1 MTPMNA
7 RRVNEVFITWALL
20 VSAATPLFFW
30 PPALDVFNL
39 PKTAVLLIGSTGVVG
54 GAFYLFKYNGLNRRV
69 GLAIYGLAILS
80 YLIQLFFGP
89 AGLERTLWGAYSRA
103 NGAVSYL
110 SIIILAITIL
120 VSARLT
126 NINRVFQIL
135 LVTLILNTIYGY
147 LQLSGNDFVNWVN
160 PYNPIIGTL
169 GNPNFSSSIL
179 GLTSLAT
186 LVYATFASKSNYL
199 RISLAALA
207 VSGVALAYLTESI
220 QGPISFAVGLTVA
233 IVGALWI
240 AKKRAIF
247 YSLSAFAISGGTFLI
262 ISMYGYGPL
271 GTALNQYTLRLRF
284 RYWQAAIEMMQNHP
298 WLGVG
303 VDSYGEYFR
312 RSKPLAL
319 ILSNGPELMTNNAHS
334 TPFQLG
340 ATLGVPFF
348 LIYIALQIYVILR
361 FVKAFKDPSTN
372 AKPLLGLF
380 AIWVAFQLQSLISL
394 DQLGLSIW
402 GWVLG
407 AAIIGLSFEGQS
419 VEEHPQVKGP
429 KKTERGKA
437 TTKEV
442 APAFLKPGIAIGAIL
457 GFLIAL
463 IPMRAD
469 LDMKA
474 AMETPW
480 SQEDEASKQT
490 RLANLTASIK
500 TLEHDPTYVSQA
512 ITEVYKMGKIEEG
525 LTLAKEGAA
534 LHPESF
540 DSQFMVVDMLEQNQ
554 RWAEALPYRKRT
566 TELDPMNWIVWMAY
580 ARDLENTGDKVGAKF
595 ALNKVLEFTNDPKFI
610 ADAKNGLTR
619 LGS

>member
-1 MTPMNA
+1 MNA
-7 RRVNEVFITWALL
+7 RRINEIFITWALL
-20 VSAATPLFFW
+20 VSATTTLFFW
-30 PPALDVFNL
+30 SSGLDVFNL
-39 PKTAVLLIGSTGVVG
+39 PKTAVLLIGSAGCLG
-54 GAFYLFKYNGLNRRV
+54 GAFYLFKYNGLNRKL
-69 GLAIYGLAILS
+69 GLFFYGSAILLF
-80 YLIQLFFGP
+80 LIQIIIGP
-89 AGLERTLWGAYSRA
+89 AGIERTLWGAYSRA
-103 NGAVSYL
+103 NGAMSYL
-110 SIIILAITIL
+110 SIILIA
-120 VSARLT
+120 LT
-126 NINRVFQIL
+126 VLISVNVANTKRIFQIL
-135 LVTLILNTIYGY
+135 TVTLSLNLIYGY
-147 LQLSGNDFVNWVN
+147 FQFAGYDFVRWVN

-186 LVYATFASKSNYL
+186 ICYTAFATKSIYMRSTL
-199 RISLAALA
+199 GLLGLA
-207 VSGVALAYLTESI
+207 GVILSYLTESI
-220 QGPISFAVGLTVA
+220 QGPLTFVTGLTIA
-233 IVGALWI
+233 FLGSLWI
-240 AKKRAIF
+240 SNKRAIF
-247 YSLSAFAISGGTFLI
+247 YPLFALVVVGGTFLI
-262 ISMYGYGPL
+262 YSMYGYGPL
-271 GTALNQYTLRLRF
+271 GATLFQYTLKLRF

-319 ILSNGPELMTNNAHS
+319 IQSNGPELMTNNAHS

-348 LIYIALQIYVILR
+348 LIYTALQIYVILR
-361 FVKAFKDPSTN
+361 FVKAFKNPTDT

-380 AIWVAFQLQSLISL
+380 AVWVAFQLQSLISL

-407 AAIIGLSFEGQS
+407 AAIIGLSFDGVTS
-419 VEEHPQVKGP
+419 VAPPAVKGP
-429 KKTERGKA
+429 KKTER
-437 TTKEV
+437 TKEV
-442 APAFLKPGIAIGAIL
+442 PPAFLKPGIAIGAIV
-457 GFLIAL
+457 GFMIVLTPI
-463 IPMRAD
+463 RAD
-469 LDMKA
+469 LAMKA

-480 SQEDEASKQT
+480 SQEDEPSKQT

-500 TLEHDPTYVSQA
+500 SLEHDPTYVSQA

-525 LTLAKEGAA
+525 LALAKEGAA

-540 DSQFMVVDMLEQNQ
+540 DSQFMVVDMLEQNK

-566 TELDPMNWIVWMAY
+566 TELDPMNWNVWMAY
-580 ARDLENTGDKVGAKF
+580 ARDLENTGDKAGAKI
-595 ALNKVLEFTNDPKFI
+595 ALNKVLEFTNDPQFI

>member
-1 MTPMNA
+1 MNT
-7 RRVNEVFITWALL
+7 RRVNEVFISWALL
-20 VSAATPLFFW
+20 VSAATTLFFW
-30 PPALDVFNL
+30 SPGLDVFNL
-39 PKTAVLLIGSTGVVG
+39 PKTAVLLIGSAGCLG
-54 GAFYLFKYNGLNRRV
+54 GAFYLFKYNGLTRTI
-69 GLAIYGLAILS
+69 GLTFYGTAAAL
-80 YLIQLFFGP
+80 YLLQIAVGP
-89 AGLERTLWGAYSRA
+89 AGIDRTLWGAYSRA
-103 NGAVSYL
+103 NGAMSYL
-110 SIIILAITIL
+110 SIIFIAVTVLI
-120 VSARLT
+120 SARIS
-126 NINRVFQIL
+126 NVNRIFQIL
-135 LVTLILNTIYGY
+135 ALALFLNATYGY
-147 LQLSGNDFVNWVN
+147 LQYSGHDFVDWVN

-186 LVYATFASKSNYL
+186 ICYATFATKSIYIRSAL
-199 RISLAALA
+199 GILGLA
-207 VSGVALAYLTESI
+207 GVILSYLTESI
-220 QGPISFAVGLTVA
+220 QGPLIFVVGLTIA
-233 IVGALWI
+233 LLGLLWI
-240 AKKRAIF
+240 SNKRAIF
-247 YSLSAFAISGGTFLI
+247 YPLSALVVVGGTFLI
-262 ISMYGYGPL
+262 YSMYGYGPL
-271 GTALNQYTLRLRF
+271 GETLFQYTLKLRF

-319 ILSNGPELMTNNAHS
+319 IQSNGPELMTNNAHS

-348 LIYIALQIYVILR
+348 LIYILLQIYVIVR
-361 FVKAFKDPSTN
+361 FVKAFRNLSDT

-380 AIWVAFQLQSLISL
+380 SVWVAFQLQSLISL

-407 AAIIGLSFEGQS
+407 AAIIGLSFDGAAVVVPPE
-419 VEEHPQVKGP
+419 VKGP
-429 KKTERGKA
+429 KKVER
-437 TTKEV
+437 TKEV
-442 APAFLKPGIAIGAIL
+442 APAFLKPGIAIGAIV
-457 GFLIAL
+457 GFMIAL
-463 IPMRAD
+463 TPIRAD
-469 LDMKA
+469 LAMKA

-480 SQEDEASKQT
+480 SQEDEASKQA
-490 RLANLTASIK
+490 RLANLTAAIK

-525 LTLAKEGAA
+525 LALAKVGAA

-540 DSQFMVVDMLEQNQ
+540 DSQFMAVDMLEQNQ

-566 TELDPMNWIVWMAY
+566 TELDPMNWNVWMAY

>member
-1 MTPMNA
+1 MNP
-7 RRVNEVFITWALL
+7 RRVNEISITWALL
-20 VSAATPLFFW
+20 VSAATTLFFW
-30 PPALDVFNL
+30 SPGLDVFNL
-39 PKTAVLLIGSTGVVG
+39 PKTGVLLIGSVGCLG
-54 GAFYLFKYNGLNRRV
+54 GAFYLFKYNGLTRKV
-69 GLAIYGLAILS
+69 GLIFYGVAAALYLFQIAI
-80 YLIQLFFGP
+80 GP
-89 AGLERTLWGAYSRA
+89 AGIERTLWGAYSRA
-103 NGAVSYL
+103 NGAMSYL
-110 SIIILAITIL
+110 SIIFIAGTVLI
-120 VSARLT
+120 SARLN
-126 NINRVFQIL
+126 NINRIFQIL
-135 LVTLILNTIYGY
+135 ALALFLNASYGY
-147 LQLSGNDFVNWVN
+147 LQYSGNDFVNWVN

-186 LVYATFASKSNYL
+186 IWYATFATKSIYIRSAL
-199 RISLAALA
+199 GILGLA
-207 VSGVALAYLTESI
+207 GVILSYLTESI
-220 QGPISFAVGLTVA
+220 QGPLTFIIGLTIA
-233 IVGALWI
+233 MFGLLWI
-240 AKKRAIF
+240 SNKRAIF
-247 YSLSAFAISGGTFLI
+247 YSLSALVVVGGTFLI
-262 ISMYGYGPL
+262 YSMYGYGPL
-271 GTALNQYTLRLRF
+271 GATLFQYTLKLRF

-319 ILSNGPELMTNNAHS
+319 IQSNGPELMTNNAHS

-340 ATLGVPFF
+340 ATLGIPFF
-348 LIYIALQIYVILR
+348 LLYVGLQIYVIIR
-361 FVKAFKDPSTN
+361 FIKAFKTPTAS

-380 AIWVAFQLQSLISL
+380 AVWVAFQLQSLISL

-407 AAIIGLSFEGQS
+407 AAIIGLSFDGATS
-419 VEEHPQVKGP
+419 VAPPAVKGP
-429 KKTERGKA
+429 KKIEK
-437 TTKEV
+437 TKEV
-442 APAFLKPGIAIGAIL
+442 PPAFLKPGIAIGAIV
-457 GFLIAL
+457 GFMIAL
-463 IPMRAD
+463 TPIRAD
-469 LDMKA
+469 LAMKA

-480 SQEDEASKQT
+480 SQEDETSKQT

-525 LTLAKEGAA
+525 LALAKEGAA
-534 LHPESF
+534 IHPESF
-540 DSQFMVVDMLEQNQ
+540 DSQFMVVDMLEQNE

-566 TELDPMNWIVWMAY
+566 TELDPMNWNVWMPY

-610 ADAKNGLTR
+610 ADAKSGLTR

>member
-1 MTPMNA
+1 MNA
-7 RRVNEVFITWALL
+7 RRVNEIFITWALL
-20 VSAATPLFFW
+20 VSAATTLFFW
-30 PPALDVFNL
+30 SPALDVFNL
-39 PKTAVLLIGSTGVVG
+39 PKTAVLLIGSAGVVG

-69 GLAIYGLAILS
+69 GLAIYGLAILF
-80 YLIQLFFGP
+80 YLIQIFFGP

-110 SIIILAITIL
+110 SIIILAITVL
-120 VSARLT
+120 VSARLA

-135 LVTLILNTIYGY
+135 LVALILNTMYGY

-186 LVYATFASKSNYL
+186 LIYATFASKSNYL
-199 RISLAALA
+199 RTSLAILA
-207 VSGVALAYLTESI
+207 ILGVVLAYLTESI
-220 QGPISFAVGLTVA
+220 QGPITFAVGLTVA
-233 IVGALWI
+233 FLGAFWI
-240 AKKRAIF
+240 AKRKVIF
-247 YSLSAFAISGGTFLI
+247 YSLSALVVVGGTFLI
-262 ISMYGYGPL
+262 YSMYGYGPL
-271 GTALNQYTLRLRF
+271 GATLFQYTLKLRF

-319 ILSNGPELMTNNAHS
+319 IQSNGPELMTNNAHS

-340 ATLGVPFF
+340 ATMGVPFF
-348 LIYIALQIYVILR
+348 LLYVGLQIYVIIR
-361 FVKAFKDPSTN
+361 FIKAFKTPTAS

-380 AIWVAFQLQSLISL
+380 AIWMAFQLQSLISL

-407 AAIIGLSFEGQS
+407 AAIIGLSFDGETA
-419 VEEHPQVKGP
+419 VIPVAVKGP
-429 KKTERGKA
+429 KKIER
-437 TTKEV
+437 TKEV
-442 APAFLKPGIAIGAIL
+442 PPAFLKPGIAIGAIV
-457 GFLIAL
+457 GFMIAL
-463 IPMRAD
+463 TPIRAD
-469 LDMKA
+469 LAMKA
-474 AMETPW
+474 AIETPW
-480 SQEDEASKQT
+480 SQEDEPSKQT

-500 TLEHDPTYVSQA
+500 SLEHDPTYVSQA
-512 ITEVYKMGKIEEG
+512 ITEVYKMGKIDEG
-525 LTLAKEGAA
+525 LALAKEGAA

-540 DSQFMVVDMLEQNQ
+540 DSQFMVVDMLEQNE

-566 TELDPMNWIVWMAY
+566 TELDPMNWNVWMAY
-580 ARDLENTGDKVGAKF
+580 ARDLENTGDKAGAKI

-610 ADAKNGLTR
+610 ADAKNGLIR

>member
-1 MTPMNA
+1 MGT
-7 RRVNEVFITWALL
+7 RRVNEVFISWALL
-20 VSAATPLFFW
+20 VSAATTLFFW
-30 PPALDVFNL
+30 SPGLDVFNL
-39 PKTAVLLIGSTGVVG
+39 PKTAVLLIGSAGCLG
-54 GAFYLFKYNGLNRRV
+54 GAFYLFKYNGLTRKI
-69 GLAIYGLAILS
+69 GLTFYAAAAAL
-80 YLIQLFFGP
+80 YLLQIAVGP
-89 AGLERTLWGAYSRA
+89 AGLDRTLWGAYSRA
-103 NGAVSYL
+103 NGAMSYL
-110 SIIILAITIL
+110 SIIFIAITVL
-120 VSARLT
+120 LSARIS
-126 NINRVFQIL
+126 NVNRIFQIL
-135 LVTLILNTIYGY
+135 ALALFLNATYGY
-147 LQLSGNDFVNWVN
+147 LQYSGHDFVDWVN

-186 LVYATFASKSNYL
+186 ICYATFASSSIYIK
-199 RISLAALA
+199 AAL
-207 VSGVALAYLTESI
+207 GVLGLAGVILSYLTASI
-220 QGPISFAVGLTVA
+220 QGPLIFVVGLTVA
-233 IVGALWI
+233 ALGSLWI
-240 AKKRAIF
+240 SNKKAVF
-247 YSLSAFAISGGTFLI
+247 YPLSALVVVGSTFLI
-262 ISMYGYGPL
+262 YSMYGYGPL
-271 GTALNQYTLRLRF
+271 GATLFQYTLKLRF

-319 ILSNGPELMTNNAHS
+319 ILSNGPELMTNNSHS

-348 LIYIALQIYVILR
+348 LIYVSLQIYVIIR
-361 FVKAFKDPSTN
+361 FIKAFRNPTEN
-372 AKPLLGLF
+372 AKPLLALF
-380 AIWVAFQLQSLISL
+380 SIWVAFQLQSLISL

-407 AAIIGLSFEGQS
+407 AAIIGLSFDG
-419 VEEHPQVKGP
+419 VAVVLPPVVKGP
-429 KKTERGKA
+429 KKVER
-437 TTKEV
+437 TKEV
-442 APAFLKPGIAIGAIL
+442 TPAFLKPGIAIGAIV
-457 GFLIAL
+457 GFMIAL
-463 IPMRAD
+463 VPIRAD
-469 LDMKA
+469 LAMKA

-490 RLANLTASIK
+490 RLANLTAAIK

-525 LTLAKEGAA
+525 LVLAKVGAA

-554 RWAEALPYRKRT
+554 LWKDAIPYRKRT
-566 TELDPMNWIVWMAY
+566 TELDPMNWNVWMAY

-610 ADAKNGLTR
+610 ADAKNGLAR
-619 LGS
+619 LRS

>member
-1 MTPMNA
+1 
-7 RRVNEVFITWALL
+7 
-20 VSAATPLFFW
+20 
-30 PPALDVFNL
+30 
-39 PKTAVLLIGSTGVVG
+39 
-54 GAFYLFKYNGLNRRV
+54 
-69 GLAIYGLAILS
+69 
-80 YLIQLFFGP
+80 
-89 AGLERTLWGAYSRA
+89 
-103 NGAVSYL
+103 
-110 SIIILAITIL
+110 
-120 VSARLT
+120 
-126 NINRVFQIL
+126 
-135 LVTLILNTIYGY
+135 
-147 LQLSGNDFVNWVN
+147 
-160 PYNPIIGTL
+160 
-169 GNPNFSSSIL
+169 
-179 GLTSLAT
+179 
-186 LVYATFASKSNYL
+186 
-199 RISLAALA
+199 LAALA
-207 VSGVALAYLTESI
+207 VSGVVLAYLTESI

-240 AKKRAIF
+240 AKRKAIF
-247 YSLSAFAISGGTFLI
+247 YSLSALAISSGTFLI
-262 ISMYGYGPL
+262 ISVYGYGPL

-348 LIYIALQIYVILR
+348 LLYVGLQIYVIIR
-361 FVKAFKDPSTN
+361 FIKAFKTPTAS

-419 VEEHPQVKGP
+419 AEEQPQVKGP

-437 TTKEV
+437 NAKEV
-442 APAFLKPGIAIGAIL
+442 PPAFLKPGIAIGAIL

-463 IPMRAD
+463 LPMRAD
-469 LDMKA
+469 LAMKA
-474 AMETPW
+474 AMESPW
-480 SQEDEASKQT
+480 SQEDEGSKQS
-490 RLANLTASIK
+490 RLANLTVAIK
-500 TLEHDPTYVSQA
+500 SLEHDPTYVSQA
-512 ITEVYKMGKIEEG
+512 ITEVYKMGKIDEG
-525 LTLAKEGAA
+525 LALAKEGAA

-540 DSQFMVVDMLEQNQ
+540 DSQFMVVDMLEQNE
-554 RWAEALPYRKRT
+554 RWAEALPYRKLT
-566 TELDPMNWIVWMAY
+566 TELDPMNWNVWMAY
-580 ARDLENTGDKVGAKF
+580 ARDLENTGDKAGAKF

>member
-1 MTPMNA
+1 MNT
-7 RRVNEVFITWALL
+7 RRVNEVFISWALL
-20 VSAATPLFFW
+20 VSAATTLFFW
-30 PPALDVFNL
+30 SPGLDVFNL
-39 PKTAVLLIGSTGVVG
+39 PKTAVLLIGSAGCLG
-54 GAFYLFKYNGLNRRV
+54 GAFYLFKYNGLTRKI
-69 GLAIYGLAILS
+69 GLTFYAAAAAL
-80 YLIQLFFGP
+80 YLLQIAVGP
-89 AGLERTLWGAYSRA
+89 AGLDRTLWGAYSRA
-103 NGAVSYL
+103 NGAMSYL
-110 SIIILAITIL
+110 SIIFIAITVLI
-120 VSARLT
+120 SARVS
-126 NINRVFQIL
+126 NVNRIFQIL
-135 LVTLILNTIYGY
+135 ALALFLNATYGY
-147 LQLSGNDFVNWVN
+147 LQYSGHDFVDWVN

-186 LVYATFASKSNYL
+186 ICYATFASSSIYIK
-199 RISLAALA
+199 AAL
-207 VSGVALAYLTESI
+207 GVLGLAGVILSYLTASI
-220 QGPISFAVGLTVA
+220 QGPLTFVAGLTIAVL
-233 IVGALWI
+233 GSLWI
-240 AKKRAIF
+240 SNKKAVF
-247 YSLSAFAISGGTFLI
+247 YPLSALVVVGSTFLI
-262 ISMYGYGPL
+262 YSMYGYGPL
-271 GTALNQYTLRLRF
+271 GATLFQYTLKLRF

-348 LIYIALQIYVILR
+348 LIYISLQIYVIIR
-361 FVKAFKDPSTN
+361 FIKAFRNPAEN
-372 AKPLLGLF
+372 AKPLLALF
-380 AIWVAFQLQSLISL
+380 SIWVAFQLQSLISL

-407 AAIIGLSFEGQS
+407 AAIIGLSFDG
-419 VEEHPQVKGP
+419 VAVVLPPVAKGP
-429 KKTERGKA
+429 KKVER
-437 TTKEV
+437 TKEV
-442 APAFLKPGIAIGAIL
+442 APAFLKPGIAIGAIV
-457 GFLIAL
+457 GFMIAL
-463 IPMRAD
+463 VPIRAD
-469 LDMKA
+469 LAMKA

-490 RLANLTASIK
+490 RLATLTAAIK

-525 LTLAKEGAA
+525 LALAKVGAA

-554 RWAEALPYRKRT
+554 IWKDAIPYRKRT
-566 TELDPMNWIVWMAY
+566 SELDPMNWNVWMAY
-580 ARDLENTGDKVGAKF
+580 ARDLENTGDKAGAKF

>member
-1 MTPMNA
+1 MNA
-7 RRVNEVFITWALL
+7 RRVNEIFITWALL
-20 VSAATPLFFW
+20 VAATTTLFFW
-30 PPALDVFNL
+30 PPGLDVFNL
-39 PKTAVLLIGSTGVVG
+39 PKTGVLLIGSLGCLG
-54 GAFYLFKYNGLNRRV
+54 GAFYLIKYNGLARQV
-69 GLAIYGLAILS
+69 GLGIYALAILF
-80 YLIQLFFGP
+80 YLIQIFFGP
-89 AGLERTLWGAYSRA
+89 AGLERTLWGNYSRA

-110 SIIILAITIL
+110 SIIILSTTVL
-120 VSARLT
+120 VSARLA

-135 LVTLILNTIYGY
+135 LATLTANVIYGY
-147 LQLSGNDFVNWVN
+147 LQLSGNDFVDWIN

-186 LVYATFASKSNYL
+186 LLYATFANTSNYL

-207 VSGVALAYLTESI
+207 VSGILLAYLTDSI
-220 QGPISFAVGLTVA
+220 QGPISFTIGLTIA
-233 IVGALWI
+233 LLGSLWI
-240 AKKRAIF
+240 SNKRAIF
-247 YSLSAFAISGGTFLI
+247 YPLSALVVVGGTFLI
-262 ISMYGYGPL
+262 YSMYGYGPL
-271 GTALNQYTLRLRF
+271 GESFFQYTLKLRF

-340 ATLGVPFF
+340 ATLGIPFF
-348 LIYIALQIYVILR
+348 LLYVGLQIYVIVR
-361 FVKAFKDPSTN
+361 FVKAFRNPSDS
-372 AKPLLGLF
+372 AKPLLALF
-380 AIWVAFQLQSLISL
+380 SVWVAFQIQSLISL

-407 AAIIGLSFEGQS
+407 AAIIGLSFDGAA
-419 VEEHPQVKGP
+419 VVAPPVIKGP
-429 KKTERGKA
+429 KKAER
-437 TTKEV
+437 TKEV
-442 APAFLKPGIAIGAIL
+442 APAFLKPGIAIGAIVGL
-457 GFLIAL
+457 MIAL
-463 IPMRAD
+463 VPIRAD
-469 LDMKA
+469 LAMKA

-480 SQEDEASKQT
+480 SQENETSKQT
-490 RLANLTASIK
+490 RLANLMAAIK
-500 TLEHDPTYVSQA
+500 PLEHDPTYVSQA

-525 LTLAKEGAA
+525 LALAKAGAE

-540 DSQFMVVDMLEQNQ
+540 DSQYMVVDMLEQNQ
-554 RWAEALPYRKRT
+554 RWSEALPYRKRT
-566 TELDPMNWIVWMAY
+566 TELDPMNWNVWMAY
-580 ARDLENTGDKVGAKF
+580 ARDLENTGDKAGAKI

-610 ADAKNGLTR
+610 ADAKNGLAR

>member
-1 MTPMNA
+1 MNA
-7 RRVNEVFITWALL
+7 RRVNEVFISWALL
-20 VSAATPLFFW
+20 VSAATTLFFW
-30 PPALDVFNL
+30 SPGLDVFNL
-39 PKTAVLLIGSTGVVG
+39 PKTAVLLIGSAGCLG
-54 GAFYLFKYNGLNRRV
+54 GAFYLFKYNGLTRKI
-69 GLAIYGLAILS
+69 GLTFYGAAAAF
-80 YLIQLFFGP
+80 YLIQIAVGP
-89 AGLERTLWGAYSRA
+89 AGIDRTLWGAYSRA
-103 NGAVSYL
+103 NGAMSYL
-110 SIIILAITIL
+110 SIIFIAVTVLL
-120 VSARLT
+120 SARLS

-135 LVTLILNTIYGY
+135 ALALFLNATYGY
-147 LQLSGNDFVNWVN
+147 LQYSGNDFVDWVN

-186 LVYATFASKSNYL
+186 ICYATFASSSNYIKATL
-199 RISLAALA
+199 GVLGLA
-207 VSGVALAYLTESI
+207 GVTLSYLTASI
-220 QGPISFAVGLTVA
+220 QGPLTFVAGLTIA
-233 IVGALWI
+233 LLGSLWI
-240 AKKRAIF
+240 ANKRAVF
-247 YSLSAFAISGGTFLI
+247 YPLSALVVVGGTFLI
-262 ISMYGYGPL
+262 YSMYGYGPL
-271 GTALNQYTLRLRF
+271 GGTLFQYTLKLRF

-348 LIYIALQIYVILR
+348 LIYISLQIYVIIR
-361 FVKAFKDPSTN
+361 FIKAFRNPAEN

-380 AIWVAFQLQSLISL
+380 SIWVAFQLQSLISL

-407 AAIIGLSFEGQS
+407 AAIIGLSFDG
-419 VEEHPQVKGP
+419 VAVLVPPVVKGP
-429 KKTERGKA
+429 KKVER
-437 TTKEV
+437 TKEV
-442 APAFLKPGIAIGAIL
+442 APAFLKPGIAIGAIV
-457 GFLIAL
+457 GFMIAL
-463 IPMRAD
+463 IPIRAD
-469 LDMKA
+469 LAMKA

-490 RLANLTASIK
+490 RLANLTAAIK

-512 ITEVYKMGKIEEG
+512 ITEVYKMGMIDEG
-525 LTLAKEGAA
+525 LALAQAGAA

-554 RWAEALPYRKRT
+554 LWKDAIPYRKRT
-566 TELDPMNWIVWMAY
+566 SELDPMNWNVWMAY
-580 ARDLENTGDKVGAKF
+580 ARDLENTGDKAGAKF
-595 ALNKVLEFTNDPKFI
+595 ALNKVLEFTTDPKFI

>member
-1 MTPMNA
+1 MNA
-7 RRVNEVFITWALL
+7 RRINEIFVTWALL
-20 VSAATPLFFW
+20 VSATTTLFFW
-30 PPALDVFNL
+30 SSGLDVFNL
-39 PKTAVLLIGSTGVVG
+39 PKTAVLLIGSAGCLG
-54 GAFYLFKYNGLNRRV
+54 GAFYLLKYNGFNRKV
-69 GLAIYGLAILS
+69 GLTLYGVAAAL
-80 YLIQLFFGP
+80 YLIQIVVGP
-89 AGLERTLWGAYSRA
+89 AGIERTLWGAYSRA
-103 NGAVSYL
+103 NGAMSYL
-110 SIIILAITIL
+110 SIILIAVTVLIS
-120 VSARLT
+120 V
-126 NINRVFQIL
+126 NRANVNRIFQIL
-135 LVTLILNTIYGY
+135 TVTLSLNLTYGY
-147 LQLSGNDFVNWVN
+147 FQFAGYDFVRWVN

-186 LVYATFASKSNYL
+186 ICYATFATKSIFIRSTL
-199 RISLAALA
+199 GTLGIAGMILS
-207 VSGVALAYLTESI
+207 YLTESI
-220 QGPISFAVGLTVA
+220 QGPLIFAIGLIITVLGSVWISN
-233 IVGALWI
+233 
-240 AKKRAIF
+240 KRAIF
-247 YSLSAFAISGGTFLI
+247 YSLSALVVVGGTFLI
-262 ISMYGYGPL
+262 YSMYGYGPL
-271 GTALNQYTLRLRF
+271 GATLFQYTLKLRF

-319 ILSNGPELMTNNAHS
+319 IQSNGPELMTNNAHS

-340 ATLGVPFF
+340 ATLGIPFF
-348 LIYIALQIYVILR
+348 LLYVGLQIYVIVR
-361 FVKAFKDPSTN
+361 FIKAFKTPTAS

-380 AIWVAFQLQSLISL
+380 AVWVAFQLQSLISL

-407 AAIIGLSFEGQS
+407 AAIIGLSFDGATS
-419 VEEHPQVKGP
+419 VEPPPVKGP
-429 KKTERGKA
+429 KKKEL
-437 TTKEV
+437 TKEV
-442 APAFLKPGIAIGAIL
+442 PPAFLKPGIAIGAIV
-457 GFLIAL
+457 GFMIAL
-463 IPMRAD
+463 TPIRAD
-469 LDMKA
+469 LAMKV

-480 SQEDEASKQT
+480 SQEDETSKQT

-525 LTLAKEGAA
+525 LALAAAGAA

-566 TELDPMNWIVWMAY
+566 TELDPMNWNVWMAY

-610 ADAKNGLTR
+610 ADAKSGLTR

>member
-1 MTPMNA
+1 MNA
-7 RRVNEVFITWALL
+7 RRVNEIFITWALL
-20 VSAATPLFFW
+20 VSAATTLFFW
-30 PPALDVFNL
+30 SPGLDVFNL
-39 PKTAVLLIGSTGVVG
+39 PKTAVLLIGSIGCLG
-54 GAFYLFKYNGLNRRV
+54 GAFYLFKYNGLSQKV
-69 GLAIYGLAILS
+69 GLTFYGVVATL
-80 YLIQLFFGP
+80 YLIQIFVGP
-89 AGLERTLWGAYSRA
+89 AGIERTLWGAYSRA
-103 NGAVSYL
+103 NGAMSYL
-110 SIIILAITIL
+110 SIIIIASTVLI
-120 VSARLT
+120 SARL
-126 NINRVFQIL
+126 NNVNRIFQIL
-135 LVTLILNTIYGY
+135 ALVLFLNASYGY
-147 LQLSGNDFVNWVN
+147 LQFSGYDFVDWVN

-179 GLTSLAT
+179 ALTSLAT
-186 LVYATFASKSNYL
+186 ICFATFATRSIYIRSAL
-199 RISLAALA
+199 GILGLA
-207 VSGVALAYLTESI
+207 GVILSYLTESI
-220 QGPISFAVGLTVA
+220 QGPLTFAAGLTIA
-233 IVGALWI
+233 LLGSLWI
-240 AKKRAIF
+240 SNKRVIF
-247 YSLSAFAISGGTFLI
+247 YPLSALVVVSGTFLI
-262 ISMYGYGPL
+262 YSMYGFGPL
-271 GTALNQYTLRLRF
+271 GATLFQYTLKLRF
-284 RYWQAAIEMMQNHP
+284 RYWQAAIEMMQTHP

-348 LIYIALQIYVILR
+348 LIYTALQIYIIIR
-361 FVKAFKDPSTN
+361 FVKAFKDPSAN

-394 DQLGLSIW
+394 DQLGLSVW

-407 AAIIGLSFEGQS
+407 AAIIGLSFDGETA
-419 VEEHPQVKGP
+419 VIPVPVKGP
-429 KKTERGKA
+429 KKIER
-437 TTKEV
+437 TKEV
-442 APAFLKPGIAIGAIL
+442 PPAFLKPGIAIGAIL

-463 IPMRAD
+463 LPMRAD

-525 LTLAKEGAA
+525 LALAKEGAA

>member
-1 MTPMNA
+1 MNA
-7 RRVNEVFITWALL
+7 RRVNEIFMVWALL
-20 VSAATPLFFW
+20 VSAATTLFFW
-30 PPALDVFNL
+30 SPGLDVFNL
-39 PKTAVLLIGSTGVVG
+39 PKTAVLLIGSVGCLG
-54 GAFYLFKYNGLNRRV
+54 GAFYLFKYNGLTRKV
-69 GLAIYGLAILS
+69 GLTLYGVIATL
-80 YLIQLFFGP
+80 YLIQILVGP
-89 AGLERTLWGAYSRA
+89 AGIERTLWGAYSRA
-103 NGAVSYL
+103 NGAMSYL
-110 SIIILAITIL
+110 SIIFIAGTVLI
-120 VSARLT
+120 SARLN
-126 NINRVFQIL
+126 NINRIFQIL
-135 LVTLILNTIYGY
+135 ALALFLNACYGY
-147 LQLSGNDFVNWVN
+147 LQYSGNDFVDWIN

-186 LVYATFASKSNYL
+186 ICYSAFATKSIYI
-199 RISLAALA
+199 RISLGILGLA
-207 VSGVALAYLTESI
+207 GVILSYLTESI
-220 QGPISFAVGLTVA
+220 QGPLTFVAGLTIA
-233 IVGALWI
+233 LLGSLWI
-240 AKKRAIF
+240 FNKRAIF
-247 YSLSAFAISGGTFLI
+247 YSFSALVVVGGTFLI
-262 ISMYGYGPL
+262 YSMYGYGPL
-271 GTALNQYTLRLRF
+271 GATLFQYTLKIRF

-319 ILSNGPELMTNNAHS
+319 IQSNGPELMTNNAHS

-348 LIYIALQIYVILR
+348 LIYIALQIYVIIR
-361 FVKAFKDPSTN
+361 FVKAFKNPTDT

-380 AIWVAFQLQSLISL
+380 AVWVAFQLQSLISL

-407 AAIIGLSFEGQS
+407 AAIIGLSFDGETAAIPVS
-419 VEEHPQVKGP
+419 VKGP
-429 KKTERGKA
+429 KKIERK
-437 TTKEV
+437 KEV
-442 APAFLKPGIAIGAIL
+442 PPAFLKPGIAIGAIV
-457 GFLIAL
+457 GFMIAL
-463 IPMRAD
+463 TPIRAD
-469 LDMKA
+469 LAMKA

-512 ITEVYKMGKIEEG
+512 ISEVYKMGKIEEG

-540 DSQFMVVDMLEQNQ
+540 DSQFMVVDMLEQNE
-554 RWAEALPYRKRT
+554 RWAEALPYRKLT

-580 ARDLENTGDKVGAKF
+580 ARDLENTGDKAGAKF

-610 ADAKNGLTR
+610 ADAKNGLSR

>member
-1 MTPMNA
+1 MNA
-7 RRVNEVFITWALL
+7 RRVNEIFITWALL
-20 VSAATPLFFW
+20 VSAATTLFFW
-30 PPALDVFNL
+30 SPALDVFNL
-39 PKTAVLLIGSTGVVG
+39 PKTAVLLIGSAGVIG

-69 GLAIYGLAILS
+69 GLAIYGLAILF
-80 YLIQLFFGP
+80 YLIQIFFGP

-110 SIIILAITIL
+110 SIIILTITVL
-120 VSARLT
+120 VSARLA

-135 LVTLILNTIYGY
+135 LLALILNTIYGY

-186 LVYATFASKSNYL
+186 LIYATFASKSNYL
-199 RISLAALA
+199 RFSLAALA
-207 VSGVALAYLTESI
+207 VSGVVLAYLTESI

-233 IVGALWI
+233 IIGALWI
-240 AKKRAIF
+240 AKRKA
-247 YSLSAFAISGGTFLI
+247 I

-340 ATLGVPFF
+340 ATLGIPFF
-348 LIYIALQIYVILR
+348 LLYVGLQIYVIIR
-361 FVKAFKDPSTN
+361 FIKAFKTPTAS

-419 VEEHPQVKGP
+419 AEEQPQVKGP

-437 TTKEV
+437 NAKEV

-463 IPMRAD
+463 TPIRAD
-469 LDMKA
+469 LAMKA
-474 AMETPW
+474 AMESPW

-490 RLANLTASIK
+490 RLANLTVAIK
-500 TLEHDPTYVSQA
+500 SLEHDPTYVSQA
-512 ITEVYKMGKIEEG
+512 ITEVYKMGKIDEG
-525 LTLAKEGAA
+525 LALAKVGAA

-554 RWAEALPYRKRT
+554 LWKDAIPYRKLT
-566 TELDPMNWIVWMAY
+566 TELDPMNWNVWMAY
-580 ARDLENTGDKVGAKF
+580 ARDLENTGDKAGAKI

-610 ADAKNGLTR
+610 ADAKSGLAR